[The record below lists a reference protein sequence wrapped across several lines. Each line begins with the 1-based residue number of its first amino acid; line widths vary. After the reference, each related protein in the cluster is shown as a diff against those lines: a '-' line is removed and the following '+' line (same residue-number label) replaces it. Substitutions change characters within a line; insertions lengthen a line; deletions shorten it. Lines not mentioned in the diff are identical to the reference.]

1 MLRLSL
7 ETIELLAQTVADSDA
22 NQALKKRDSIL
33 ERNKGRETSLEFYY
47 FTGERTVDVGNPVDL
62 GFFRVRESVKGSK

>member
-7 ETIELLAQTVADSDA
+7 ETIELLAQATADSDA
-22 NQALKKRDSIL
+22 SQALKKRDSIL

-47 FTGERTVDVGNPVDL
+47 FTGERTVGGGPDQL